1 MMQNEIDTIYKI
13 IDELK
18 EEIHQRDI
26 QLVKISERLNVIQS
40 YQEKCDIRY
49 NNLTNNLN
57 TLITRLEGY
66 VQDLEWVRTARRAI
80 IKLLFTTILALL
92 STLGQ
97 WLLLLLGYKTK

>member
-1 MMQNEIDTIYKI
+1 MPNEIDNIYKI

-26 QLVKISERLNVIQS
+26 QLVKISEKLSIMQS

-49 NNLTNNLN
+49 NNLTNNIN
-57 TLITRLEGY
+57 SLITRLEGY
-66 VQDLEWVRTARRAI
+66 SQDLEWVRTARKAI
-80 IKLLFTTILALL
+80 IKLLFTAVLALL

-97 WLLLLLGYKTK
+97 WLLLFLGYKVK